1 MIDVNTREMTMF
13 KNIDEVQKLGRGNM
27 EVAMKSFAVMSK
39 GFQAI
44 AAEIANYSKSSL
56 EDHTAAMEKLMAAKT
71 MQTAFEVQSEYVK
84 TAYEAFIA
92 QGSRIGELYAR
103 LAKET
108 CKPFELIIDRKTST
122 T

>member
-92 QGSRIGELYAR
+92 QGSRIGELYAG

>member
-1 MIDVNTREMTMF
+1 MTMF

-27 EVAMKSFAVMSK
+27 EVAMKSFAVTSK

-44 AAEIANYSKSSL
+44 AAEIANYSKNPL
-56 EDHTAAMEKLMAAKT
+56 DDHTAAMEKLMAAKT

-92 QGSRIGELYAR
+92 RKGRILV
-103 LAKET
+103 L
-108 CKPFELIIDRKTST
+108 
-122 T
+122 